1 MPLGYKYAERSA
13 DSDVNWFKIGKEL
26 TDTLSEANRIREE
39 KKEAYNQATRED
51 MNNLA
56 NAPQGEN
63 QDVNGF
69 TNNYVDL
76 MTNQMLMD
84 EKLFK
89 SGRMSEKQYRLRRQ
103 NYTDGTSQLFNLSK
117 VYQAEA
123 AKTMADID
131 NGTLQSGL
139 TISNMSSVEGIGN
152 FSSSVATIDSLGD
165 GRVGI
170 NLYENKIIDG
180 KKVKVL
186 STNAVPVNVAMSKM
200 MHKPLKFKV
209 DEVTTSYVDGLGTRK
224 DFLIEAAT
232 TAKAGSIT
240 ELMGPDF
247 LATKKDPVTQ
257 KIVKDTKDS
266 ISLQIDSYFQNPY
279 NLTSIL
285 GDELGKYNP
294 SSFIYDKAE
303 AAKDP
308 TKILLKIDPITNLP
322 TIDEEGP
329 NYKKQYEE
337 ASDFVAKKIY
347 SKIDL
352 ERGIKP
358 TAQSQL
364 QESAETIAKVKKK
377 YEPKPKEDEES
388 DTATNMI
395 GKLYYGDDN
404 EVQSSI
410 EYFKGLKNTKGE
422 ILFKDVI
429 RNGKEGVTVYLPDG
443 SSEKISFLDKNN
455 KPRTQEDFI
464 ASAGPLLAGQLDVSK
479 SLKRGAYKK
488 GAKFNETSEGR
499 GTTIEKFKVDASVVS
514 QPSQSA
520 VVNVQAALPE
530 GFIAED
536 TGNYIPF
543 SKTQN
548 QVTVTSVSSG
558 KKYVVTTN
566 VKDIKDDSAATN
578 QAIGLEDF
586 VNGELNENR
595 DKPKSSGKEINR
607 ADIPA
612 KAKAAGYTPQEYEKL
627 LKENGVTIK

>member
-13 DSDVNWFKIGKEL
+13 DSDVNWFEVGKEL

-364 QESAETIAKVKKK
+364 QERRPKTSEENAQTNMEKDAKNFAVNTSNFLYGTDAQKKEAIT
-377 YEPKPKEDEES
+377 YFTGMGADIMVNPAGKPK
-388 DTATNMI
+388 
-395 GKLYYGDDN
+395 
-404 EVQSSI
+404 
-410 EYFKGLKNTKGE
+410 
-422 ILFKDVI
+422 
-429 RNGKEGVTVYLPDG
+429 
-443 SSEKISFLDKNN
+443 
-455 KPRTQEDFI
+455 
-464 ASAGPLLAGQLDVSK
+464 
-479 SLKRGAYKK
+479 
-488 GAKFNETSEGR
+488 
-499 GTTIEKFKVDASVVS
+499 
-514 QPSQSA
+514 
-520 VVNVQAALPE
+520 
-530 GFIAED
+530 
-536 TGNYIPF
+536 GNYIMNNETG
-543 SKTQN
+543 KYVLLETEDGDVTAGGRAVIGGLLRATGQN
-548 QVTVTSVSSG
+548 FPQDLVFKNMKIG
-558 KKYVVTTN
+558 KKFNTTFSGTGLAAERDVEGEYKTNIIDKVTPDLFTGNKVGPTVSKLKVMLKDVPGIQVVEKYPKLPGNNTITIKYTEGTTPKTIELN
-566 VKDIKDDSAATN
+566 SNEDEDTAAGHATDL
-578 QAIGLEDF
+578 QKILEAVPAAGKLKAIGKETTT
-586 VNGELNENR
+586 
-595 DKPKSSGKEINR
+595 SGNAQSRI
-607 ADIPA
+607 
-612 KAKAAGYTPQEYEKL
+612 GSY
-627 LKENGVTIK
+627 